1 MLIIPVPKMYI
12 SYLVLCNG
20 THNQIS
26 CHAYCTPPISEFC
39 LQFERLSRSLE
50 TIACTTLYPHGIV
63 VRQMFFNLTILV
75 LVEVLRFWPIWCTW
89 IWMKWNQD
97 YSDLSNLQS
106 NGMGF
111 VKVLRLFFMVLRVM
125 FVLYN

>member
-12 SYLVLCNG
+12 ITWYSILVNTTRLDV
-20 THNQIS
+20 I
-26 CHAYCTPPISEFC
+26 YCTLPISEFC

-63 VRQMFFNLTILV
+63 VRQMFFNVTILV
-75 LVEVLRFWPIWCTW
+75 LVEVLRFWPIGCRW

-97 YSDLSNLQS
+97 YSDFLNLQS

-111 VKVLRLFFMVLRVM
+111 VKVLRLFFMVLWSYVCA
-125 FVLYN
+125 LQ